1 VALAEEVINIAVH
14 GNPWGEKA
22 QESGIKRF
30 REAFNAE

>member
-30 REAFNAE
+30 RETFNAE